1 MGTPWWQGDTV
12 VARGHRQGSSRNFFP
27 WRRNLRAGGLFF
39 HIRHPFAFLPLG
51 GDPVFALTCVQAHRH
66 SQHPST
72 HKHTRWLCSWYRG
85 ITFRTFMGEDEFKT
99 SQTLPPSRLPCP
111 FPSELLLL
119 LVWWHPEGLQSRRG
133 SPRIALGVA
142 KASGQ
147 DAKRTGAR
155 EGQVQ
160 EIIFFSGMGP
170 DPIPSQPV
178 CDAGRAL
185 LAPGEVL
192 QALSGAREGSV
203 GYRAALG
210 RAARASRRLGRGW
223 IKAKRGSEVS
233 QLLLHVSKRKR
244 RRRRRANRET
254 RISRSP
260 FSVQHTVIRQ
270 PKSNAFLPAQSRP
283 WSLFQCMASLI

>member
-1 MGTPWWQGDTV
+1 MGKRQNHHPRDTQRHAIADRVLILCAPRSRMGTKQRQGW
-12 VARGHRQGSSRNFFP
+12 GHRGGKGTQRRGSSRNFFP

-72 HKHTRWLCSWYRG
+72 HKHTRWLCSWYRS

-147 DAKRTGAR
+147 DAKRMGAR

-160 EIIFFSGMGP
+160 EIFF
-170 DPIPSQPV
+170 
-178 CDAGRAL
+178 
-185 LAPGEVL
+185 
-192 QALSGAREGSV
+192 
-203 GYRAALG
+203 
-210 RAARASRRLGRGW
+210 
-223 IKAKRGSEVS
+223 
-233 QLLLHVSKRKR
+233 
-244 RRRRRANRET
+244 
-254 RISRSP
+254 
-260 FSVQHTVIRQ
+260 
-270 PKSNAFLPAQSRP
+270 
-283 WSLFQCMASLI
+283 